1 MRQPH
6 SWGSARV
13 NRLSDDHIRHL
24 RELVGEPDLAGTQ
37 FELIRKIAVGGMGTV
52 YLVRDRELDRPV
64 ALKVLS
70 VPDAPGELTAR
81 VVREAKTVAQLE
93 HPGIVP
99 VHAVGQLADGRVFY
113 AMKFVE
119 GKTLEEFR
127 RMQNSLSILLRIFEK
142 ICETVQFAHSR
153 SVLHRDLKP
162 SNIMVGS
169 FGEVL
174 VMDWGIATR
183 VFGNTGL
190 QADDTEDFVV
200 PHETGEKCPS
210 TARGTLLGT
219 PAYMSPEQAQRRIA
233 DLDCRTD
240 VYGLGAILYFLL
252 TGDEPYSGASVDSVL
267 AQVTAGNPRKPREL
281 SPTVPKRLEAICL
294 MAMARNPQHRY
305 ESAANLANDVTL
317 YLDGQPVS
325 AYRESIIEKSARWL
339 GRNQFIVLVIL
350 TYIIVRLIILFWR
363 GV

>member
-1 MRQPH
+1 MPM
-6 SWGSARV
+6 

-24 RELVGEPDLAGTQ
+24 RELIGEPDLAGTQ
-37 FELIRKIAVGGMGTV
+37 FELIREIAVGGMGTV
-52 YLVRDRELDRPV
+52 YLVRDRELERPV

-70 VPDAPGELTAR
+70 VPDGLGALTAR
-81 VVREAKTVAQLE
+81 IIREAKTVAQLE

-99 VHAVGQLADGRVFY
+99 VHAVGRLPDGRVYY

-119 GKTLEEFR
+119 GKTLDEFR
-127 RMQNSLSILLRIFEK
+127 RTQDSLSVLLRIFEK

-153 SVLHRDLKP
+153 GVLHRDLKP
-162 SNIMVGS
+162 SNIMVGP

-183 VFGNTGL
+183 VTESA
-190 QADDTEDFVV
+190 QSPVREADVRKV
-200 PHETGEKCPS
+200 PSDSGEKLVH
-210 TARGTLLGT
+210 TAHGTVLGT
-219 PAYMSPEQAQRRIA
+219 PAYMSPEQAQGRID

-252 TGDEPYSGASVDSVL
+252 TGKEPYSDASVDAIL
-267 AQVTAGNPRKPREL
+267 ARVAAGELRRPRDL
-281 SPTVPKRLEAICL
+281 SHAVPKRLEATCL
-294 MAMARNPQHRY
+294 KAMARDPERRY
-305 ESAANLANDVTL
+305 DSAAGLASDVTL

-325 AYRESIIEKSARWL
+325 AYRESVVEKSARWL
-339 GRNQFIVLVIL
+339 GRNQFVVFVIL
-350 TYIIVRLIILFWR
+350 AYIIVRLIILFWR